1 MRSRA
6 VRARLSGLRDL
17 PHERRPQ
24 RDGLQPLHRDALLLE
39 QLPVRRARVQL
50 AGSGLPLAARPPAQP
65 RRHRPVEG
73 RHGEVHLLRAADPR
87 RRERGQERAPQLDRR
102 RGGPGLRADLCGAR
116 HHLRRSGRFRRA
128 DQSRPARSPR
138 LPPARG
144 ARHRPRRD
152 LPRPRRQVMST
163 VSAQLALIEERVHAA
178 QGKGGRLYW
187 VLLACAIGATGI
199 GAYSWSRIIRFG
211 MGETGLNRPVA
222 WGVLITDFVFWVGI
236 AHSGTLI
243 SAILFLFRARFRTA
257 VYRVAAAMTVFAVAT
272 AGLFPI
278 IHLGRPWFGYWIL
291 PYPNERS
298 LWINF
303 RSPLVWDAFAIS
315 TYLVVSSLFLL
326 SGLVP
331 DAAALRDATSGWR
344 RRLYAMVSLGWR
356 GTDEE
361 WRHHSRAYLFFA
373 AFATPLVISVRS
385 VVSWDF
391 AVSVVPGWHSTLFP
405 PYFVA
410 GAILSG
416 VAMVLTLLVP
426 LRRALG
432 IEELVTRRHLDLL
445 SRLVLLTSLIVTFS
459 YGMEFVL
466 RSEERRV
473 GKECRPRCTP

>member
-1 MRSRA
+1 
-6 VRARLSGLRDL
+6 
-17 PHERRPQ
+17 
-24 RDGLQPLHRDALLLE
+24 
-39 QLPVRRARVQL
+39 
-50 AGSGLPLAARPPAQP
+50 
-65 RRHRPVEG
+65 
-73 RHGEVHLLRAADPR
+73 
-87 RRERGQERAPQLDRR
+87 
-102 RGGPGLRADLCGAR
+102 
-116 HHLRRSGRFRRA
+116 
-128 DQSRPARSPR
+128 
-138 LPPARG
+138 
-144 ARHRPRRD
+144 
-152 LPRPRRQVMST
+152 MSA
-163 VSAQLALIEERVHAA
+163 VSAELARIEERVHAA
-178 QGKGGRLYW
+178 QGKGGKLYW
-187 VLLACAIGATGI
+187 VLLACAVTATAT

-211 MGETGLNRPVA
+211 MGETGLNRPVG

-257 VYRVAAAMTVFAVAT
+257 VYRVAEAMTVFAVAT

-315 TYLVVSSLFLL
+315 TYLVVSSLFLV
-326 SGLVP
+326 SGMIP

-344 RRLYAMVSLGWR
+344 RRLYAIVALGWR

-373 AFATPLVISVRS
+373 AFATPLVISVHS

-432 IEELVTRRHLDLL
+432 IEELVTQKHLDLL

-466 RSEERRV
+466 ALWRGPRMELQTLLFRPFGSYAPFFWTMVLCNCLLPLLLFSARVRGSAVTLFFLGILVNVGMWLERFNIVVTSLSHNRVPFDWTTYRPSLVEIGITVGSFGWFFTFFLIFLKLLPAVSIAELKEEV
-473 GKECRPRCTP
+473 GHAPEAALAAEVVHAT